1 MQDTITPIIIPRYA
15 TLHLVAY
22 SCMNYADDA
31 QHNNQH
37 DLAEQVRK
45 MLKRYV
51 DTVKQFHPEMNFDM
65 VDDLQVEIND
75 QILLQS
81 CHLFEPRNKYYV
93 MMCIYLNAT
102 YAAVDDLIRTRVPFI
117 QSELVILHELRKRSE
132 NLLKKLN
139 WAFKRE
145 GLDAWAAILKHNQEE
160 FTL

>member
-1 MQDTITPIIIPRYA
+1 MQDTITPIVISRYA

-22 SCMNYADDA
+22 SCMVYAADA
-31 QHNNQH
+31 EHHRQHP
-37 DLAEQVRK
+37 LAEQVRK

-65 VDDLQVEIND
+65 VDDLQVEINE

-81 CHLFEPRNKYYV
+81 HHLFEPRTKYYV
-93 MMCIYLNAT
+93 MMCIYLNAV

-117 QSELVILHELRKRSE
+117 QSELVILHDLRKRSE

-139 WAFKRE
+139 WAFKQE
-145 GLDAWAAILKHNQEE
+145 GIDAWAAILKHNQEE